1 MVVFLSLSS
10 EIAAQRGGYGEERYE
25 KEEIQR
31 KVRGIF
37 TKMQDDSRDAG
48 DWQVVDAGSDVD
60 EVSRRIWEVVEP
72 ILENVKDKELRS
84 IQ

>member
-1 MVVFLSLSS
+1 MVFLSLSS

-31 KVRGIF
+31 KVRDIF
-37 TKMQDDSRDAG
+37 TKMQDDPRDAG
-48 DWQVVDAGSDVD
+48 DWHVVDAGSDVE
-60 EVSRRIWEVVEP
+60 EVSKRIWEVVEP
-72 ILENVKDKELRS
+72 LLGNAKDTELRS